1 MARRAART
9 LLAACV
15 ATACLWAAAHA
26 LLQRGTSDASVAEAR
41 GVGHPIWS
49 DEFNGRAGS
58 GPNRTKWR
66 YDVGG
71 HGWGNH
77 ELERYTRRLK
87 NARLDGRGHL
97 VITARDERRR
107 GHHRR
112 RYTSARLKTFGH
124 FSFRYGR
131 IAARMR
137 VPRGRGLWPALWMM
151 GANIHRVGYP
161 RCGEI
166 DVMELL
172 GQHPRTV
179 YGTVHGPG
187 PRSKRGIGGKL
198 TSRRSLSR
206 GFHLYAA
213 SWGPHRI
220 RFSVDGRAYKTV
232 WRSRYPKRD
241 TWAFRHRM
249 FLILN
254 LAVGGRWPG
263 PPSSRTRFPAQL
275 KVDWVRVW
283 HQTASGAR

>member
-1 MARRAART
+1 MAQRAART
-9 LLAACV
+9 LLAACA
-15 ATACLWAAAHA
+15 ATACMWAAAHA

-41 GVGHPIWS
+41 DVGHPAWS

-58 GPNRTKWR
+58 HPNRTKWR

-71 HGWGNH
+71 HGWGNQ

-87 NARLDGRGHL
+87 NARLDGNGHL
-97 VITARDERRR
+97 VITARHDRRH
-107 GHHRR
+107 GR
-112 RYTSARLKTFGH
+112 RYTSARLKTFGR

-131 IAARMR
+131 VAARMR

-151 GANIHRVGYP
+151 GANIRRVGYP

-172 GQHPRTV
+172 GQQPRTV

-187 PRSKRGIGGKL
+187 PRSERGIGGKL

-206 GFHLYAA
+206 GFHVYAA
-213 SWGPHRI
+213 TWTPHWI

-241 TWAFRHRM
+241 TWAFHHRM

-263 PPSSRTRFPAQL
+263 PPSSRTRFPAHL
-275 KVDWVRVW
+275 TVDWVRAW
-283 HQTASGAR
+283 HQSASQPR

>member
-1 MARRAART
+1 M
-9 LLAACV
+9 
-15 ATACLWAAAHA
+15 WAVAHA
-26 LLQRGTSDASVAEAR
+26 LLQRGTSDASVAAAR
-41 GVGHPIWS
+41 DVARPVWS

-58 GPNRTKWR
+58 HPNRTKWR

-71 HGWGNH
+71 HGWGNQ

-87 NARLDGRGHL
+87 NARLDGNGHL
-97 VITARDERRR
+97 VITARHDRRH
-107 GHHRR
+107 GR
-112 RYTSARLKTFGH
+112 RYTSARLKTFGR

-131 IAARMR
+131 VAARMR

-151 GANIHRVGYP
+151 GANIRRVGYP

-172 GQHPRTV
+172 GQQPRTV

-187 PRSKRGIGGKL
+187 PRSERGIGGKL

-206 GFHLYAA
+206 GFHVYAA
-213 SWGPHRI
+213 TWTPHWI

-241 TWAFRHRM
+241 TWAFHHRM

-263 PPSSRTRFPAQL
+263 PPSSRTRFPAHL
-275 KVDWVRVW
+275 TVDWVRAW
-283 HQTASGAR
+283 HQSASQPR